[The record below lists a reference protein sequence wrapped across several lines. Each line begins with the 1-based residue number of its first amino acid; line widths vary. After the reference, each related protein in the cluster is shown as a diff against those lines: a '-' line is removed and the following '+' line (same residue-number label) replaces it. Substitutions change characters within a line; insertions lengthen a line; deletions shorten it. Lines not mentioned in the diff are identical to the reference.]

1 MLLVLVLLA
10 KCLLWLVLP
19 SQSYYVVLTQSIH
32 GKHIKNTSRNKNKNV
47 SFCDSAGNCKPTLY
61 SHAYGSRSLQVYIFF
76 IFLLFFSPFF
86 FFFLF
91 LSPKLSLF
99 LQSLVILQNLTYL
112 CHYSVVNTALTEQFC
127 YLYNQICAKLLHTNI
142 RHLRK
147 LNSKCLVWFSSVHWS
162 QWLFD

>member
-1 MLLVLVLLA
+1 MCLFVILLA
-10 KCLLWLVLP
+10 TVNQHYIHMHMVLE
-19 SQSYYVVLTQSIH
+19 
-32 GKHIKNTSRNKNKNV
+32 
-47 SFCDSAGNCKPTLY
+47 
-61 SHAYGSRSLQVYIFF
+61 VYKSTYF
-76 IFLLFFSPFF
+76 LFFYFFFLPF